1 MNERE
6 FAQELQLILEAGG
19 AEQGPLDPEQV
30 VRVEDFESVGM
41 LTHDVGLVVMMKDG
55 SEFQLTVVQSRHVRD

>member
-6 FAQELQLILEAGG
+6 FAKELELILEAGG

-41 LTHDVGLVVMMKDG
+41 LTHDVGLVVTMKGG
-55 SEFQLTVVQSRHVRD
+55 SEYQVTIKLSREARG